1 MTVYQAPIRDMSFV
15 LYELIGSGR
24 MESLPGNEETT
35 RDLVEAILEE
45 AGKFTAE
52 VLHPINASGDHEGCK
67 LENGVVRTPAGFK
80 EAYDQM
86 VEGGWAA
93 LGANPEYGGQGL
105 PHMVSTMVEEMMC
118 STNMSFGM
126 YPGLTHGAVRA
137 IEAFGSDTQKQ
148 TYLPNMISGEWSGTM
163 NLTEP
168 QCGTDLGLIR
178 TKAVPQDNGTYKVT
192 GTKIYISAGEH
203 DLTDNI
209 IHLVLA
215 RTPDAPAGIKGISLF
230 IVPKFLV
237 NEDGSLGNRNGV
249 QVGSIEDKMGIKAS
263 ATCVMNYEDAEGY
276 LIGDLNRGMRA
287 MFMMMNAARFGV
299 GIQGLGVAEASY
311 QNAVAFTKDRLQG
324 RSLSGAK
331 YPEKPADPIIVH
343 PDVRRTLMTMR
354 AYTEGMRALSAWV
367 AEGLDVAEKAEDPAE
382 RQEADDLVALLTPII
397 KAFNT
402 DQGFECA
409 NHCVQLH
416 GGHGFIKD
424 YGVEQYVRD
433 ARITLLYEG
442 TNGIQALDL
451 VGRKMGQ
458 NMGRLLR
465 RFFHPVSQ
473 FIEAEQENAELAPY
487 VLPMVKAFG
496 RLQRATAHLA
506 QVGMKDPEEAAAAAT
521 EYLRLFSLVAIAFM
535 WAKTA
540 KIALE
545 KQETDDTGFYKGKL
559 TTATFYMERIL
570 PQASALFAQIMA
582 GKASMMAFEEAEF

>member
-1 MTVYQAPIRDMSFV
+1 MTVYHAPLRDMSFV
-15 LYELIGSGR
+15 LYELIGSER
-24 MESLPGNEETT
+24 MEKLPGNEETT

-45 AGKFTAE
+45 AAKFCSE

-67 LENGVVRTPAGFK
+67 LENGVVRTPKGFK
-80 EAYDQM
+80 EAYDQFA
-86 VEGGWAA
+86 EGGWTA
-93 LGANPEYGGQGL
+93 LGGNPQYGGQGL
-105 PHMVSTMVEEMMC
+105 PHMVSTLVEEMIC
-118 STNMSFGM
+118 STNLSFGM

-137 IEAFGSDTQKQ
+137 IEAFGSDDQKQ
-148 TYLPNMISGEWSGTM
+148 TYLPNMISGKWSGTM

-178 TKAVPQDNGTYKVT
+178 TKAVPQQDGSYKIS

-237 NEDGSLGNRNGV
+237 NADGSLGNRNGV

-263 ATCVMNYEDAEGY
+263 STCVMNYEEAEGY

-331 YPEKPADPIIVH
+331 YPDRPADPIIVH

-367 AEGLDVAEKAEDPAE
+367 AEGLDIAEKSPDPRE
-382 RQEADDLVALLTPII
+382 RQEADDLVALLTPIV
-397 KAFNT
+397 KAFMT
-402 DQGFECA
+402 DQGFELA

-433 ARITLLYEG
+433 SRITLLYEG

-458 NMGRLLR
+458 NTGRLLR
-465 RFFHPVSQ
+465 RFFHPVSE
-473 FIEAEQENAELAPY
+473 FIEAHQEDEALGPY
-487 VLPMVKAFG
+487 VLPLAKAFG

-506 QVGMKDPEEAAAAAT
+506 QQGLKDPEEAAAAAT
-521 EYLRLFSLVAIAFM
+521 EYLRLFSLVTLAFM

-545 KQETDDTGFYKGKL
+545 KQDDDDTGFYKGKL
-559 TTATFYMERIL
+559 VTAQFYMERIL

-582 GKASMMAFEEAEF
+582 GKGTMMSFAEDEF

>member
-1 MTVYQAPIRDMSFV
+1 MTVYHAPIRDMSFV
-15 LYELIGSGR
+15 LYELIGAER
-24 MESLPGNEETT
+24 MEKLPGNEETT

-45 AGKFTAE
+45 AAKFCGE
-52 VLHPINASGDHEGCK
+52 VLLPINASGDHEGCK
-67 LENGVVRTPAGFK
+67 LENGVVRTPKGFK
-80 EAYDQM
+80 EAYDQFA
-86 VEGGWAA
+86 EGGWTA
-93 LGANPEYGGQGL
+93 LGGNPEFGGQGL
-105 PHMVSTMVEEMMC
+105 PHMVSTLVEEMIC
-118 STNMSFGM
+118 STNLSFGM

-137 IEAFGSDTQKQ
+137 IEAFGSDAQKR
-148 TYLPNMISGEWSGTM
+148 TYLPNMISGVWSGTM

-178 TKAVPQDNGTYKVT
+178 TKAVPQDDGSYKIS

-237 NEDGSLGNRNGV
+237 NEDGGLGNRNGV

-263 ATCVMNYEDAEGY
+263 STCVMNYEEAEGY
-276 LIGDLNRGMRA
+276 LIGDLHRGMRA

-299 GIQGLGVAEASY
+299 GMQGLGIAEASY

-331 YPEKPADPIIVH
+331 YPDKPADPIIVH

-367 AEGLDVAEKAEDPAE
+367 AEGLDIAEKSPDPAE
-382 RQEADDLVALLTPII
+382 RQEADDLVALLTPIV
-397 KAFNT
+397 KAFMT
-402 DQGFECA
+402 DQGFELA

-433 ARITLLYEG
+433 SRITLLYEG

-473 FIEAEQENAELAPY
+473 FIEENQEDMALAPY
-487 VLPMVKAFG
+487 VMPLAKAFG

-506 QVGMKDPEEAAAAAT
+506 QQGLKDPEEAAAAAT
-521 EYLRLFSLVAIAFM
+521 EYLRLFSLVTLAFM

-545 KQETDDTGFYKGKL
+545 KQDGDDTGFYKGKL

-582 GKASMMAFEEAEF
+582 GKETMMSFAEDEF

>member
-1 MTVYQAPIRDMSFV
+1 MTVYHAPLRDMSFV
-15 LYELIGSGR
+15 LYELIGSER
-24 MESLPGNEETT
+24 MEKLPGNEETT

-45 AGKFTAE
+45 AAKFCSE

-67 LENGVVRTPAGFK
+67 LENGVVRTPKGFK
-80 EAYDQM
+80 EAYDQFA
-86 VEGGWAA
+86 EGGWTA
-93 LGANPEYGGQGL
+93 LGGNPQYGGQGL
-105 PHMVSTMVEEMMC
+105 PHMVSTLVEEMIC
-118 STNMSFGM
+118 STNLSFGM

-137 IEAFGSDTQKQ
+137 IEAFGSDDQKQ
-148 TYLPNMISGEWSGTM
+148 TYLPNMISGKWSGTM

-178 TKAVPQDNGTYKVT
+178 TKAVPQQDGSYKIS

-230 IVPKFLV
+230 IVPEFLV
-237 NEDGSLGNRNGV
+237 NADGSLGNRNGV

-263 ATCVMNYEDAEGY
+263 STCVMNYEEAEGY

-331 YPEKPADPIIVH
+331 YPDRPADPIIVH

-367 AEGLDVAEKAEDPAE
+367 AEGLDIAEKSPDPRE
-382 RQEADDLVALLTPII
+382 RQEADDLVALLTPIV
-397 KAFNT
+397 KAFMT
-402 DQGFECA
+402 DQGFELA

-433 ARITLLYEG
+433 SRITLLYEG

-458 NMGRLLR
+458 NTGRLLR
-465 RFFHPVSQ
+465 RFFHPVSE
-473 FIEAEQENAELAPY
+473 FIEAHQEDEALGPY
-487 VLPMVKAFG
+487 VLPLAKAFG

-506 QVGMKDPEEAAAAAT
+506 QQGLKDPEEAAAAAT
-521 EYLRLFSLVAIAFM
+521 EYLRLFSLVTLAFM

-545 KQETDDTGFYKGKL
+545 KQDDDDTGFYKGKL
-559 TTATFYMERIL
+559 VTAQFYMERIL

-582 GKASMMAFEEAEF
+582 GKGTMMSFAEDEF